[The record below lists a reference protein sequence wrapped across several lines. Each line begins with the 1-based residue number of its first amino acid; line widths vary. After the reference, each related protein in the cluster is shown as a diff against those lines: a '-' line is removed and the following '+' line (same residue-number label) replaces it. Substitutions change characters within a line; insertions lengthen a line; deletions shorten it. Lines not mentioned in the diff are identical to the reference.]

1 MDKIAQLRTRLITS
15 SQEGGKPKQHVYAGS
30 VVSVQG
36 RHCTVKLASGLT
48 VTKVKLSASI
58 NDNDGEMLMVPKQ
71 GTRVLMLSLSG
82 TENNLSV
89 VKADDVEYVSYKQG
103 DLELLIDSRDGKVD
117 IHNAQVS
124 LVGLMDQLVQLLR
137 TFKVHTPAGP
147 SGTALADV
155 VLKID
160 DFEMNF
166 KKLLK

>member
-1 MDKIAQLRTRLITS
+1 MDKIAQIRSKLITS
-15 SQEGGKPKQHVYAGS
+15 SQEGGKPKQHVYVGS
-30 VVSVQG
+30 VVNVQG

-58 NDNDGEMLMVPKQ
+58 NDNNGEMLMVPKQ
-71 GTRVLMLSLSG
+71 GTQVLMLSLSG
-82 TENNLSV
+82 SENNLAV

-117 IHNAQVS
+117 VHNAQVS
-124 LVGLMDQLVQLLR
+124 LVGLMDELVQLLR
-137 TFKVHTPAGP
+137 AFKVHTPAGP

-160 DFEMNF
+160 AFETNY
-166 KKLLK
+166 KKILK